1 MSIYVQSKRL
11 KQPVYLLLMVFS
23 LTMPLKSMAGS
34 ADWSSTNFQYL
45 YGTDY
50 NTGLGGKDTR
60 SIFTLEHVNG
70 WKYGDNFF
78 FLDTTNP
85 TRTGTSNYAEYSP
98 RISFGKV
105 SGNDLSIGII
115 KDFLLTATL
124 EAGNGFHNNL
134 YGIAV
139 DLDIPG
145 FSFFQVNWYIRDEA
159 TANDEGYQVTL
170 AWGYPF
176 KLGSADMT
184 FEGFFDYAYG
194 LEKSEDNIVTAPRLL
209 VDVGKFFGKP
219 GVVQAGVEYQIWD
232 NQFGVKGQDEDVA
245 QFMVKWI
252 F

>member
-1 MSIYVQSKRL
+1 
-11 KQPVYLLLMVFS
+11 
-23 LTMPLKSMAGS
+23 MAGS

-50 NTGLGGKDTR
+50 NTGLGGDDTR

-85 TRTGTSNYAEYSP
+85 TRTGTANYAEYSP

-105 SGNDLSIGII
+105 SGKDLSLGFI
-115 KDFLLTATL
+115 KDFLLTGTL
-124 EAGNGFHNNL
+124 EVGNGFHNNL
-134 YGIAV
+134 YGLAA

-145 FSFFQVNWYIRDEA
+145 FNFFQFNWYIRDEA
-159 TANDEGYQVTL
+159 TADDEGYQITL
-170 AWGYPF
+170 AWAYPF
-176 KLGSADMT
+176 KLGPADMM

-194 LEKSEDNIVTAPRLL
+194 LENSEDNIITAPRLL

-219 GVVQAGVEYQIWD
+219 NAVQAGIVYQIWD
-232 NQFGVKGQDEDVA
+232 NQFGVYGQDEDVA
-245 QFMVKWI
+245 QLMVKWI